1 MSDDDSELQR
11 LQAKRLAEMQ
21 KNISSRETVEE
32 KPKSTEEKIVNPRE
46 ALIKQLGFRGLE
58 VLTNAESQF
67 PNEIKM
73 VIDKL
78 YELIK
83 TGEITE
89 IPTSGIFVEVG
100 LVPSTDY
107 LSNLVALDDYKRVKI
122 DPITQQTSVPGIW
135 AAGDCTN
142 VLYHQNNI
150 AVGDAVKAIEDLYI
164 WLKTGK

>member
-32 KPKSTEEKIVNPRE
+32 TLKPTEEKIVNPRDV
-46 ALIKQLGFRGLE
+46 LIKQLGFRGLE

-67 PNEIKM
+67 PNETKM
-73 VIDKL
+73 IIDKL

-89 IPTSGIFVEVG
+89 VLDGGKLLGLFRSIGLSVRMDTKINIQQDGKFVS
-100 LVPSTDY
+100 LTDK
-107 LSNLVALDDYKRVKI
+107 LSNKSNIDDV
-122 DPITQQTSVPGIW
+122 
-135 AAGDCTN
+135 
-142 VLYHQNNI
+142 
-150 AVGDAVKAIEDLYI
+150 E
-164 WLKTGK
+164 

>member
-21 KNISSRETVEE
+21 KNISSRETAEE
-32 KPKSTEEKIVNPRE
+32 TPESTKSTEEKIVNSRD

-67 PNEIKM
+67 PNETKM

-89 IPTSGIFVEVG
+89 ILDGGKLLGLFRSIGLSIKMDTKINIQQDGKFVS
-100 LVPSTDY
+100 LTDK
-107 LSNLVALDDYKRVKI
+107 LSNKSDDVEWI
-122 DPITQQTSVPGIW
+122 
-135 AAGDCTN
+135 
-142 VLYHQNNI
+142 L
-150 AVGDAVKAIEDLYI
+150 L
-164 WLKTGK
+164 

>member
-1 MSDDDSELQR
+1 LSDDDSELQR

-67 PNEIKM
+67 PNETKT

-78 YELIK
+78 HELI
-83 TGEITE
+83 TNGEITD
-89 IPTSGIFVEVG
+89 ILDGGKLLGLFRSIGLSVRMDTKINIQQDGKFVS
-100 LVPSTDY
+100 LTDK
-107 LSNLVALDDYKRVKI
+107 LSNKSDNDDV
-122 DPITQQTSVPGIW
+122 
-135 AAGDCTN
+135 
-142 VLYHQNNI
+142 
-150 AVGDAVKAIEDLYI
+150 E
-164 WLKTGK
+164 

>member
-21 KNISSRETVEE
+21 KNISSREIAEE
-32 KPKSTEEKIVNPRE
+32 TPESTKSTEEKIVNPRD

-58 VLTNAESQF
+58 VLTNSESQF
-67 PNEIKM
+67 PNETKM

-89 IPTSGIFVEVG
+89 ILDGGKLLGLLRSIGLSIKMDTKINIQQDGKFVS
-100 LVPSTDY
+100 LTDK
-107 LSNLVALDDYKRVKI
+107 LSNKSDDV
-122 DPITQQTSVPGIW
+122 
-135 AAGDCTN
+135 
-142 VLYHQNNI
+142 
-150 AVGDAVKAIEDLYI
+150 E
-164 WLKTGK
+164 

>member
-21 KNISSRETVEE
+21 KNISSRETAEE
-32 KPKSTEEKIVNPRE
+32 IPESTKSTEEKIVNPRD

-58 VLTNAESQF
+58 VLTNSESQF
-67 PNEIKM
+67 PNETKM

-89 IPTSGIFVEVG
+89 ILDGGKLLGLFRSIGLNVKMDTKINIQQDGKFVS
-100 LVPSTDY
+100 LTDK
-107 LSNLVALDDYKRVKI
+107 LSNKSDDV
-122 DPITQQTSVPGIW
+122 
-135 AAGDCTN
+135 
-142 VLYHQNNI
+142 
-150 AVGDAVKAIEDLYI
+150 E
-164 WLKTGK
+164 

>member
-1 MSDDDSELQR
+1 LSDDDSELQR

-21 KNISSRETVEE
+21 KNISSREIVEE

-67 PNEIKM
+67 PNETKM
-73 VIDKL
+73 IIDKL

-89 IPTSGIFVEVG
+89 ILDGGKLLGLFRSIGLSVKMDTKINIQQDGKFVS
-100 LVPSTDY
+100 LTDK
-107 LSNLVALDDYKRVKI
+107 LSNKSDNDDV
-122 DPITQQTSVPGIW
+122 
-135 AAGDCTN
+135 
-142 VLYHQNNI
+142 
-150 AVGDAVKAIEDLYI
+150 E
-164 WLKTGK
+164 

>member
-21 KNISSRETVEE
+21 KNISSRETVDE
-32 KPKSTEEKIVNPRE
+32 KPKSTEEKTVNPRE

-67 PNEIKM
+67 PNETKM
-73 VIDKL
+73 IIDKL

-89 IPTSGIFVEVG
+89 VLDGGKLLGLFRSIGLNVKMDTKINIQQDGKFVS
-100 LVPSTDY
+100 LTDKLSTKSD
-107 LSNLVALDDYKRVKI
+107 NDD
-122 DPITQQTSVPGIW
+122 
-135 AAGDCTN
+135 A
-142 VLYHQNNI
+142 
-150 AVGDAVKAIEDLYI
+150 E
-164 WLKTGK
+164 

>member
-32 KPKSTEEKIVNPRE
+32 TSKPTEEKIVNPRDV
-46 ALIKQLGFRGLE
+46 LIKQLGFRGLE

-67 PNEIKM
+67 PNETKM
-73 VIDKL
+73 IIDKL

-89 IPTSGIFVEVG
+89 VLDGGKLLGLFRSIGLSVKMDTKINIQQDGKFVS
-100 LVPSTDY
+100 LTDK
-107 LSNLVALDDYKRVKI
+107 LSNKSDNDDV
-122 DPITQQTSVPGIW
+122 
-135 AAGDCTN
+135 
-142 VLYHQNNI
+142 
-150 AVGDAVKAIEDLYI
+150 E
-164 WLKTGK
+164 

>member
-21 KNISSRETVEE
+21 KNISSRETAEE
-32 KPKSTEEKIVNPRE
+32 TPESTKSTEEKIVNPRD

-58 VLTNAESQF
+58 VLTNSESQF
-67 PNEIKM
+67 PNETKM

-89 IPTSGIFVEVG
+89 ILDGGKLLGLFRSIGLNVKMDTKINIQQDGKFVS
-100 LVPSTDY
+100 LTDK
-107 LSNLVALDDYKRVKI
+107 LSNKSDDV
-122 DPITQQTSVPGIW
+122 
-135 AAGDCTN
+135 
-142 VLYHQNNI
+142 
-150 AVGDAVKAIEDLYI
+150 E
-164 WLKTGK
+164 

>member
-21 KNISSRETVEE
+21 KNISSRETVDE

-67 PNEIKM
+67 PNETKM
-73 VIDKL
+73 IIDKL

-89 IPTSGIFVEVG
+89 VLDGGKLLGLFRSIGLSVRMDTKINIQQDGKFVS
-100 LVPSTDY
+100 LTDK
-107 LSNLVALDDYKRVKI
+107 LSNKSNNDDV
-122 DPITQQTSVPGIW
+122 
-135 AAGDCTN
+135 
-142 VLYHQNNI
+142 
-150 AVGDAVKAIEDLYI
+150 E
-164 WLKTGK
+164 

>member
-32 KPKSTEEKIVNPRE
+32 KPKSTEEKTVNPRD

-67 PNEIKM
+67 PNETKM
-73 VIDKL
+73 IIDKL

-89 IPTSGIFVEVG
+89 VLDGGKLLGLFRSIGLSVKMDTKINIQQDGKFVS
-100 LVPSTDY
+100 LTDK
-107 LSNLVALDDYKRVKI
+107 LSNKPDNDD
-122 DPITQQTSVPGIW
+122 
-135 AAGDCTN
+135 A
-142 VLYHQNNI
+142 
-150 AVGDAVKAIEDLYI
+150 E
-164 WLKTGK
+164 